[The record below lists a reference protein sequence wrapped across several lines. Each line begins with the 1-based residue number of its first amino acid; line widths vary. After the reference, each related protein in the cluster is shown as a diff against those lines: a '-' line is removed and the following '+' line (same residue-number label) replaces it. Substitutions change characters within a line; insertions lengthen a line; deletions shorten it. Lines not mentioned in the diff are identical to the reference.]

1 MAAPISM
8 PTPGQLE
15 RARGNFALVQRVVEL
30 LGGIPAMV
38 SAEDFAEHGHDEKG
52 CILFTAFLCHRLL
65 EIRWVGT
72 GTGAGA

>member
-1 MAAPISM
+1 M
-8 PTPGQLE
+8 PTAVHMA
-15 RARGNFALVQRVVEL
+15 RARSNFAIIQRVVEL

-65 EIRWVGT
+65 ELRWVRVG
-72 GTGAGA
+72 